1 MADRADDPGR
11 RGHCYVAGIERR
23 WLGSNYD
30 TPECFLWGPW
40 EGKIG
45 YSRAVRVGDHIQVSG
60 TTAMTPSG
68 LVGKGDPYA
77 QTVQTLK
84 TIEAA
89 LQQVGAG
96 LADVVRTRI
105 YMANLDQWQDVG
117 RAHGEMFGAIRPA
130 TTMVEVK
137 RLIDPDM
144 LVEIEADAIA
154 PTR

>member
-1 MADRADDPGR
+1 
-11 RGHCYVAGIERR
+11 
-23 WLGSNYD
+23 
-30 TPECFLWGPW
+30 
-40 EGKIG
+40 
-45 YSRAVRVGDHIQVSG
+45 
-60 TTAMTPSG
+60 MTPSG

-89 LQQVGAG
+89 LQQAGAS

-105 YMANLDQWQDVG
+105 YMANIDQWQEVG
-117 RAHGEMFGAIRPA
+117 RAHGEIFGTIRPA

-144 LVEIEADAIA
+144 LVEIEADAIISQG
-154 PTR
+154 

>member
-1 MADRADDPGR
+1 
-11 RGHCYVAGIERR
+11 
-23 WLGSNYD
+23 
-30 TPECFLWGPW
+30 
-40 EGKIG
+40 
-45 YSRAVRVGDHIQVSG
+45 
-60 TTAMTPSG
+60 MTPSG
-68 LVGKGDPYA
+68 LVGKSDPYA
-77 QTVQTLK
+77 QTVQALK

-89 LQQVGAG
+89 LQQAGTG

-105 YMANLDQWQDVG
+105 YMANIDQWQEVG

-144 LVEIEADAIA
+144 LVEIEADAIS